1 MIAELLCSDKGVSSF
16 GGHVAERFER
26 SAYIAIQ
33 DKLYCVA
40 LHSIGAGPITFL
52 LSDSVQTLPAEFEKG
67 QDFRLSLDALEFDK
81 GVRISLRNA
90 GIYNSNAFVPLSREW
105 PVHSWSDAFANL
117 DCIPEDG
124 LSAVRIANWQ
134 TSYECNPL
142 LSYVENDIE
151 NLSHLI
157 HVGLIE
163 MGSQLASGNSHQ
175 QHIAEKLNTV
185 VSDYGI
191 SKLIGAGPGL
201 TPSGDDFICGVFHA
215 LHVRELGAI
224 ALGIFACIRG
234 EIIVRTNAVSATFIE
249 HAAHGRVDQTTRNLI
264 MAMSR
269 TDSVRTHSVDTA
281 IVNKL
286 GKMGHTS
293 GWDWLSGFLFC
304 LRSLQNE
311 RRAQQGHP
319 S

>member
-1 MIAELLCSDKGVSSF
+1 M
-16 GGHVAERFER
+16 
-26 SAYIAIQ
+26 
-33 DKLYCVA
+33 
-40 LHSIGAGPITFL
+40 
-52 LSDSVQTLPAEFEKG
+52 
-67 QDFRLSLDALEFDK
+67 SLDALEFDK

-90 GIYNSNAFVPLSREW
+90 GIYNSNAIVPLSREW
-105 PVHSWSDAFANL
+105 SVHSWSDAFANL

-157 HVGLIE
+157 QVGLIE
-163 MGSQLASGNSHQ
+163 MGQLASGNSHQ

-234 EIIVRTNAVSATFIE
+234 CLLYTSPSPRDATLSRMPSSA
-249 HAAHGRVDQTTRNLI
+249 
-264 MAMSR
+264 
-269 TDSVRTHSVDTA
+269 
-281 IVNKL
+281 
-286 GKMGHTS
+286 
-293 GWDWLSGFLFC
+293 
-304 LRSLQNE
+304 
-311 RRAQQGHP
+311 
-319 S
+319 